1 VESSRRTYFLLLALA
16 SGCGWLFGLWAVPL
30 VAFVMLETAWTIAEW
45 VYDRGFGASPRAL
58 SRRRS
63 VT

>member
-1 VESSRRTYFLLLALA
+1 VESSRRTYFLLLTLA

-45 VYDRGFGASPRAL
+45 VYDRGSEPHPAP
-58 SRRRS
+58 
-63 VT
+63 